1 MIPVD
6 HMAVARAKVIDRMA
20 AAICAAGGRSWR
32 NAPKARKDRYREMAR
47 AAALALSPTPA
58 DFDEDIAIAVATSRT
73 ADVRDHVSCIGTVE
87 HWIDEVLR

>member
-1 MIPVD
+1 MIAVD

-20 AAICAAGGRSWR
+20 AAICTAGGRSWR
-32 NAPKARKDRYREMAR
+32 NAPKPRKDRYREMAR

-58 DFDEDIAIAVATSRT
+58 DFDEDIAIAVATSST

>member
-1 MIPVD
+1 MSLID
-6 HMAVARAKVIDRMA
+6 HMAIARSKIVDRMA

-32 NAPKARKDRYREMAR
+32 NAPKARKDRYRAMAR

-58 DFDEDIAIAVATSRT
+58 DLDEDIAIAVATRRT